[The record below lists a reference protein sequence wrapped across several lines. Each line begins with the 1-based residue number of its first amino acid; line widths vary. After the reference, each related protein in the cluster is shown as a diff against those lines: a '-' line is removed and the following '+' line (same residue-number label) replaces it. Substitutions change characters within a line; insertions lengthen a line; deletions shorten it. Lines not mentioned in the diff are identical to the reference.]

1 MDIQKW
7 LWVSAKGLSFA
18 SIGAL
23 IYVLFCL
30 KGQ

>member
-1 MDIQKW
+1 MDTQKL
-7 LWVSAKGLSFA
+7 LWVGAKGLSFA
-18 SIGAL
+18 SIGAI